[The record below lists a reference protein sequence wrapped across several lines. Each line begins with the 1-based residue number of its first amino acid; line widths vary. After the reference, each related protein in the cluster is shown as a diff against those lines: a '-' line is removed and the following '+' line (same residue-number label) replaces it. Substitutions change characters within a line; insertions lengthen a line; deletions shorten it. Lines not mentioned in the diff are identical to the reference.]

1 MQCTQA
7 GSEPFS
13 QPPCLPAIGS
23 EKVYSLLRADWS
35 IAPCWIDQRDPTTV
49 AAEVVLVE
57 CEQALL
63 GMREHR
69 RHDIGVMDLASRNW
83 NRSTQLGQQVGD
95 MGSVFQDVELRYE
108 PVNVPDCSRHW

>member
-1 MQCTQA
+1 MHSSWLRA
-7 GSEPFS
+7 V
-13 QPPCLPAIGS
+13 QPTAVLARDWFREG
-23 EKVYSLLRADWS
+23 LLRADWS

-108 PVNVPDCSRHW
+108 PVNVPECSRHWQWR